1 MTLYRPIS
9 PGPRKCDPSLI
20 YKSRRCFY
28 SGPMQRR
35 KTLIQILGTAA
46 LAFALMGFM
55 FLETALAPKAD
66 LWPRWQA
73 FNAASTAVIDH
84 GPWDRFL
91 KAYLKTNKDGVNRVL
106 YGRVS
111 DADKA
116 ALHGYINRLRL
127 TPIEDFNRAE
137 QMAYWINLYNALT
150 VRLVL
155 EYYPIKSIKEIDISS
170 AVFGGP
176 WDRKLLDVRGVS
188 LSLNDIEHRIL
199 RSIWRDPRIHYA
211 VNCAAIGCPD
221 LLPLAFTGANADT
234 LLDLGGQNFINHR
247 RGARVEDGRLIV
259 SKIYAWVIEDFG
271 GNEEG
276 VNAHLRYLAE
286 PPLARVLKGRT
297 TIEDYEYD
305 WGLNDAGS

>member
-1 MTLYRPIS
+1 M
-9 PGPRKCDPSLI
+9 
-20 YKSRRCFY
+20 
-28 SGPMQRR
+28 
-35 KTLIQILGTAA
+35 IQILGAAA
-46 LAFALMGFM
+46 LALPLMGFM
-55 FLETALAPKAD
+55 FLENVLAPKAD
-66 LWPRWQA
+66 LWPRWQP

-84 GPWDRFL
+84 GPWSRFL
-91 KAYLKTNKDGVNRVL
+91 KAYLKTNKNGVNRVL

-116 ALHGYINRLRL
+116 ALHGYIDRLRR
-127 TPIEDFNRAE
+127 TPIEDYNRAE

-155 EYYPIKSIKEIDISS
+155 EYYPVKSIKEIDISS
-170 AVFGGP
+170 GVFGGP
-176 WDRKLLDVRGVS
+176 WDRKLLEVRGVP

-199 RSIWRDPRIHYA
+199 RPIWLDPRLHYA
-211 VNCAAIGCPD
+211 VNCASVGCPD

-234 LLDLGGQNFINHR
+234 LLELGGQNFINHR

-259 SKIYAWVIEDFG
+259 SKIYAWFIEDFG
-271 GNEEG
+271 GSEQSIIS
-276 VNAHLRYLAE
+276 HLRQKAE
-286 PPLARVLKGRT
+286 PPLARALKGRT